1 MPSWKS
7 GLRRALAE
15 LMVAKMLNMWRWVK
29 TLWARYIPNIV
40 WRRQPVQVGIHFDL
54 SKVDRQDIFEIEK
67 LLNKNGIYFDTG
79 AGCGNRDWELDWS
92 LRGPVEVRFKR
103 KKQIL

>member
-7 GLRRALAE
+7 GLRSALAE

-29 TLWARYIPNIV
+29 TLWARHIPSII
-40 WRRQPVQVGIHFDL
+40 WRRQQVQVGIHFDL
-54 SKVDRQDIFEIEK
+54 SKVDMPDIFEIEK
-67 LLNKNGIYFDTG
+67 LLNKNGIHFDTG
-79 AGCGNRDWELDWS
+79 AGCGNRDWEWDWS